1 MKKLQI
7 DTSSIGT
14 RDRMD
19 QFPLGAELLSPKCND
34 ISDLD
39 SNNKQALF
47 MSVQRSQAS
56 IFNEVENFFPPAN
69 LNFESIKD
77 SEDMENYNRQIDN
90 ICLMPPSNFNNS
102 E

>member
-1 MKKLQI
+1 M
-7 DTSSIGT
+7 GT
-14 RDRMD
+14 RDRID
-19 QFPLGAELLSPKCND
+19 QLPLGAELLSPKCND

-47 MSVQRSQAS
+47 MSMQRSHAS

-77 SEDMENYNRQIDN
+77 SEDMENYNRRIDN
-90 ICLMPPSNFNNS
+90 ICLLPSSNINREWLWYKLINIAF
-102 E
+102 